1 MFKLDSEV
9 REAIKAFMRRERINQ
24 KEIAASVGMKP
35 EDVSRL
41 LNGSAGVGP
50 EKGQL
55 LCDYCGVTFK
65 EHRNEVAVR
74 YRQLPYY
81 ERPVIKMNT
90 SFLLEKL
97 NIPTEWIPQ
106 YGEVGLVKM
115 SGDSMNPTIQNKD
128 VVAIDFT
135 DQFQTNGVY
144 AVMIDGTV
152 GLARLQKK
160 FDSIRITYD
169 NDRYEELDTANAPP
183 GTFQIVGKAVAG
195 WVAF

>member
-1 MFKLDSEV
+1 
-9 REAIKAFMRRERINQ
+9 
-24 KEIAASVGMKP
+24 
-35 EDVSRL
+35 
-41 LNGSAGVGP
+41 
-50 EKGQL
+50 
-55 LCDYCGVTFK
+55 
-65 EHRNEVAVR
+65 
-74 YRQLPYY
+74 
-81 ERPVIKMNT
+81 MNT

-106 YGEVGLVKM
+106 FGEVGLVKM
-115 SGDSMNPTIQNKD
+115 SGDSMIPTIQNKD

-144 AVMIDGTV
+144 AVVIDGTV

-169 NDRYEELDTANAPP
+169 NERYEELDTANAPP
-183 GTFQIVGKAVAG
+183 GSFQIVGKAVAG